1 MELSPEFGFGWA
13 RMVELEFSFGRMG
26 ATQDALTQ
34 ASRLSPR
41 NAQAM
46 ALQGFVL
53 CREESDRR
61 RARDLQ

>member
-13 RMVELEFSFGRMG
+13 RVAELEFSFGRTG
-26 ATQDALTQ
+26 ATQDAL
-34 ASRLSPR
+34 AHALRLSPR